1 MTFPRKS
8 IVAILIIFVS
18 AAFAGDD
25 AKKCTSTARE
35 CEQQIRKMMSGRRY
49 LGAQLVDLHP
59 GIIVK
64 SVVPDGPAERA
75 DFREGDRLIAI
86 NGHDLTNSG
95 IKEFKEYLGDAK
107 ETGKLW
113 VIVQRRGSFKKI
125 DVRLEPYTKA
135 QIDKIVAQH
144 LSQSHSAGPGPT
156 QP

>member
-8 IVAILIIFVS
+8 IVAILIVFAS
-18 AAFAGDD
+18 AGIADD
-25 AKKCTSTARE
+25 AKKCTATARE
-35 CEQQIRKMMSGRRY
+35 CEQQIRQMMSGRRY

-59 GIIVK
+59 GIIIK
-64 SVVPDGPAERA
+64 SVLPDGPAERA

-86 NGHDLTNSG
+86 NGRDLTSAG
-95 IKEFKEYLGDAK
+95 IKEFKQYLGDAK

-125 DVRLEPYTKA
+125 DVRLEPYSKA